1 MGSPG
6 NLQQQEIFIKDF
18 KGGRKCTKW
27 GAENAPLKLN
37 NRKAGVRI
45 LIEKAQEKRKY
56 RNTNLRIGKKRDKNY
71 ENTNTDK

>member
-1 MGSPG
+1 MRGRGRVHTGSQMGSPG

-18 KGGRKCTKW
+18 KGGRKCTKG

-45 LIEKAQEKRKY
+45 LIEKVGEEKISQLCI
-56 RNTNLRIGKKRDKNY
+56 NQ
-71 ENTNTDK
+71 